1 MTMSLRTH
9 MGRAR
14 GLGSAKEGT
23 QHWWHQRVTAV
34 ALMLLATWFV
44 ISMMVMAGASYEEV
58 RAWIG
63 HPVVAGL
70 LLLTIGFMFYHLKLG
85 LQVVIEDYVHAE
97 MLKLG
102 SLMLTSGACLVGALA
117 SALSVLFVAFGG

>member
-1 MTMSLRTH
+1 MSLRTP
-9 MGRAR
+9 MKRAR
-14 GLGSAKEGT
+14 GLGSAKEGAH
-23 QHWWHQRVTAV
+23 HWWHQRVTAI
-34 ALMLLATWFV
+34 ALMFLAIWFV

-63 HPVVAGL
+63 HPVVSGL

-85 LQVVIEDYVHAE
+85 LQVVIEDYIQAE

-117 SALSVLFVAFGG
+117 CALSVLSVAFGG

>member
-1 MTMSLRTH
+1 

-23 QHWWHQRVTAV
+23 QHWWHQRVTAI
-34 ALMLLATWFV
+34 ALILLSGWFV
-44 ISMMVMAGASYEEV
+44 ISLIAMAGASYEEA

-63 HPVVAGL
+63 HPLVAGL

-85 LQVVIEDYVHAE
+85 LQVIIEDYVQSEGAKVVLL
-97 MLKLG
+97 MAQKLA
-102 SLMLTSGACLVGALA
+102 SLALA
-117 SALSVLFVAFGG
+117 VAAGFAVLKIAFGG

>member
-1 MTMSLRTH
+1 MGFKSP

-23 QHWWHQRVTAV
+23 QHWWHQRVTAI
-34 ALMLLATWFV
+34 ALILLSGWFV
-44 ISMMVMAGASYEEV
+44 ISLIAMAGASYEEA

-63 HPVVAGL
+63 HPLVAGL

-85 LQVVIEDYVHAE
+85 LQVVIEDYVHGE
-97 MLKLG
+97 MVKLG
-102 SLMLTSGACLVGALA
+102 TLMLSSGACLVGALA
-117 SALSVLFVAFGG
+117 CALSVLFVAFGG